1 MSEEVKQEGD
11 FKMKKKTVRPKKL
24 TKTEENTTKVDFK
37 KQEEEAIENKEK
49 EIQDAVQESSTKKV
63 DVEEQPADGKEV
75 GEAHI
80 EEPEATEEAEKEVV
94 IIEAKDEEEHH
105 LEQAKEEIK
114 NDPKL
119 ELPENIEKLVEFMQ
133 DTGGTLEDY
142 VRLNT
147 DYSKMG
153 NEALIKEYYRSTK
166 PHLDLEE
173 IEWTMEDSFE
183 YDEDEDDE
191 REIRTKKLALKEEIV
206 KAKSYFDET
215 KRKYAANIE
224 MRPAA
229 NSSEVEKAMEFFNR
243 HNEEQNVRKDRFSKF
258 QSGTKDYF
266 NEHEGFEFNVG
277 DKAFKY
283 KVNNTEK
290 VAEAQSDLNNLVKK
304 FLNKK
309 GEVSDLKG
317 YHKAVYA
324 ARNPD
329 SLASHFYE
337 QGKADGLKEIMG
349 KSANIESAKPN
360 SGDITFNGFKV
371 RAISG
376 DDSSKLKIKKYK
388 Q

>member
-24 TKTEENTTKVDFK
+24 TKTEDNTTKVDFK

-49 EIQDAVQESSTKKV
+49 EIQDAVQESSAEKV
-63 DVEEQPADGKEV
+63 DVEKQPADGEKV

-105 LEQAKEEIK
+105 LEEAKEEIK

-133 DTGGTLEDY
+133 ETGGTLEDY

-229 NSSEVEKAMEFFNR
+229 NSNEVQKAIEFFNR
-243 HNEEQNVRKDRFSKF
+243 HNEEQDVRKDRFSKF

-283 KVNNTEK
+283 KINNTEK
-290 VAEAQSDLNNLVKK
+290 VAETQSDLNNFVKK

-324 ARNPD
+324 ARNAD

-337 QGKADGLKEIMG
+337 QGKADGLKEIMS
-349 KSANIESAKPN
+349 KSANVEGSKPN

>member
-11 FKMKKKTVRPKKL
+11 FKMKKKPGRPKKL
-24 TKTEENTTKVDFK
+24 SKTEDNTTKVDFK
-37 KQEEEAIENKEK
+37 KQEEEAIETKEK
-49 EIQDAVQESSTKKV
+49 EIQDAVQESSAKTV
-63 DVEEQPADGKEV
+63 DVDEQATDGKEV
-75 GEAHI
+75 GEAHA
-80 EEPEATEEAEKEVV
+80 EKQETTEEEKEVV
-94 IIEAKDEEEHH
+94 IIEANDETETQ
-105 LEQAKEEIK
+105 LEKAEEEIK
-114 NDPKL
+114 ENPQP

-153 NEALIKEYYRSTK
+153 NESLIKEYYRSTK

-173 IEWTMEDSFE
+173 IEWTMEENFE
-183 YDEDEDDE
+183 YDEEEADE
-191 REIRTKKLALKEEIV
+191 REIRTKRLALKEEIA

-215 KRKYAANIE
+215 KKKYAANIE

-243 HNEEQNVRKDRFSKF
+243 YNEEQNVRKDRFSKF

-266 NEHEGFEFNVG
+266 KEHEGFEFNVG
-277 DKAFKY
+277 NKAFKY
-283 KVNNTEK
+283 KINNTEN

-329 SLASHFYE
+329 SLANHFYE
-337 QGKADGLKEIMG
+337 QGKADGLKEIMS